1 MLYNFNL
8 INKNVWADFD
18 FNQYYFKEHYFLNI
32 FINKHHYIIIRCR
45 INSKNL
51 TIKNFRCKRAI
62 GFNFKQ
68 IIELVCGSNLFI
80 NFSFNS
86 RIKIINK
93 GKIKY

>member
-1 MLYNFNL
+1 MLGNFYL
-8 INKNVWADFD
+8 INKNVRADFD
-18 FNQYYFKEHYFLNI
+18 INQYYFKEYYFLNI
-32 FINKHHYIIIRCR
+32 FIKEIHYIIIRCR

-68 IIELVCGSNLFI
+68 IIEVVRGSNLFI

-86 RIKIINK
+86 RIKIINNE
-93 GKIKY
+93 KIKY